1 MDNEGT
7 GGDSVFDIDR
17 IRGLINLMEEHDLT
31 AIDLRQETQRI
42 SLQRGAS
49 LPAPSAPQPAAPPA
63 PTAPTAAPAEDNN
76 IVTINSPMVGTFY
89 ARPNPEADPFVKVG
103 EHINEDTVVCI
114 IEAMKVFN
122 EIPADLSGKVVAVL
136 LDNEVPVEFG
146 SPLFKI
152 DTSQ

>member
-1 MDNEGT
+1 MDNEEPGD
-7 GGDSVFDIDR
+7 DSVFDIDR
-17 IRGLINLMEEHDLT
+17 IRGLIHLMEEHDLT

-42 SLQRGAS
+42 SLQRGAA
-49 LPAPSAPQPAAPPA
+49 LPAPSAPAPPPAAPLA
-63 PTAPTAAPAEDNN
+63 ASAAPAEDGN

-136 LDNEVPVEFG
+136 LDNEEPVEFG

>member
-63 PTAPTAAPAEDNN
+63 PTAAPAEDSN